1 MKTKPLP
8 SAHLE
13 KSPLSKHFHFQSCS
27 WLFAGLVKSLCFRTN
42 SIQGRVPGT
51 GARHTESTV
60 VGKNVRV
67 EKKHTPRMS
76 TGYLRVTVLP
86 SCEPK
91 MHSCSLQLLYPLGG
105 KQESIGRAGYPFPAL
120 CILNPQLPAGAS
132 LLIRCSRV
140 PGSANP
146 PYPSQRAWVLANC
159 VLQILRVYITNAP
172 DLRTRS
178 KSDARGGER
187 EGYDRTVRHPSW

>member
-27 WLFAGLVKSLCFRTN
+27 WLFAGLEKSLCFRTN
-42 SIQGRVPGT
+42 SIPGRVPGT
-51 GARHTESTV
+51 GASHTESTDG
-60 VGKNVRV
+60 GKNVRV

-76 TGYLRVTVLP
+76 TGYLRFTILS

-91 MHSCSLQLLYPLGG
+91 IHSCSLQLLYLLGG
-105 KQESIGRAGYPFPAL
+105 KQECIGRAGYPFPAL
-120 CILNPQLPAGAS
+120 CILNPQLRAGAS

-140 PGSANP
+140 PGSGHSTLSLATGLGICKLC
-146 PYPSQRAWVLANC
+146 YPDSYSLHSQM
-159 VLQILRVYITNAP
+159 P
-172 DLRTRS
+172 
-178 KSDARGGER
+178 
-187 EGYDRTVRHPSW
+187 

>member
-13 KSPLSKHFHFQSCS
+13 ESPLSKHFHFQNCS
-27 WLFAGLVKSLCFRTN
+27 WLFAGLEKSLCFRTN
-42 SIQGRVPGT
+42 SIPGRVPGT

-60 VGKNVRV
+60 VGKNVRM

-76 TGYLRVTVLP
+76 TGYLWFTILP

-105 KQESIGRAGYPFPAL
+105 KQECFDRLPLLSSVHSEPSVAGGAQAYLFGAAGFLEAPLHTLPRNWPGYLRLCYPDFY
-120 CILNPQLPAGAS
+120 S
-132 LLIRCSRV
+132 LYHKCPRLK
-140 PGSANP
+140 
-146 PYPSQRAWVLANC
+146 SQ
-159 VLQILRVYITNAP
+159 IKT
-172 DLRTRS
+172 
-178 KSDARGGER
+178 
-187 EGYDRTVRHPSW
+187 